1 MEKVFRNW
9 IKGLTGIELGLTN
22 LVNMASATFY
32 QIISTKVSLV
42 MLLIQCK
49 YWKLEGNG
57 KTAKNFL
64 DASITS
70 RQKQREKTC

>member
-32 QIISTKVSLV
+32 QIISAKVSLV

-57 KTAKNFL
+57 RTAKNSL